1 MPGWLRGA
9 RSFALGFVVTAV
21 IGSALP
27 PAADPEPS
35 LDFAYATFTGRVVLG
50 PDAAASV
57 TVQTASGEIVLL
69 PNRFEPLV
77 VELAGRDVEI
87 EGLLLTIGGTPVL
100 WLEAIR
106 SPGRDRD
113 VPPPWRPSRAREIEV

>member
-9 RSFALGFVVTAV
+9 RSFALGFAVTWAF
-21 IGSALP
+21 GSALP
-27 PAADPEPS
+27 RAADRAAPP
-35 LDFAYATFTGRVVLG
+35 DFAYATFVGRVVLG
-50 PDAAASV
+50 PEAPAAV
-57 TVQTASGEIVLL
+57 TVVTASGEIVLL

-77 VELAGRDVEI
+77 AELAGRDVEI

-106 SPGRDRD
+106 SAGRERELS
-113 VPPPWRPSRAREIEV
+113 PPWRPSRAREIEV